1 MAKRSDLGENRP
13 TPMHYF
19 DHNATTPLCPAARE
33 AWLEAAD
40 RHWHNPSSLYREAGA
55 AKRRLED
62 AREELADWLGCDSP
76 EQVIFTSGATEGNQ
90 AVMRHA
96 AAKGKKR
103 VFLSDQEHPSLRE
116 AAFREFGREGTTEGT
131 FPDGRLEDYAL
142 VSMMAANN
150 ETGLL
155 LPWSDLAGSCR
166 GAGIPF
172 HTDAAQWI
180 GKLPMSGMAAQ
191 CDWITGCAHKF
202 GGPKGTG
209 FLIIPENE
217 IKTVRWFVGGP
228 QEGGHRAGTEDLP
241 GILSMMAALRK
252 KSDAYLAEN
261 RKRWQSDRDHFE
273 AALGQRLPGVK
284 FVGQSS
290 DRLWNTSMLILPG
303 TESNL
308 KWLTRLSTRGFPVS
322 TGSACSAGKGTP
334 SHVMAAMGL
343 TPDEMS
349 RVIRVSGGWDTQAN
363 DWMALAEAIGDVAA
377 ELLVS

>member
-13 TPMHYF
+13 APMHYF

-96 AAKGKKR
+96 AAGGKKR
-103 VFLSDQEHPSLRE
+103 VFLSNQEHPSLRE
-116 AAFREFGREGTTEGT
+116 AAFREFGREGTTEGA
-131 FPDGRLEDYAL
+131 FPNGPLKDYAL

-155 LPWSDLAGSCR
+155 LPWSDLARSCR
-166 GAGIPF
+166 EAGIPF

-180 GKLPMSGMAAQ
+180 GKQPMSGMAAQ

-241 GILSMMAALRK
+241 GILSMMAALRE
-252 KSDAYLAEN
+252 KSDAYLAKN

-273 AALGQRLPGVK
+273 ADLGRSLPGVK

-334 SHVMAAMGL
+334 SHVMAALGL

-349 RVIRVSGGWDTQAN
+349 RVIRVSGGWDTQTS
-363 DWMALAEAIGDVAA
+363 DWMALVEAIGDVAV
-377 ELLVS
+377 ELHVS